1 MDAFSPLGATKDV
14 SVVGIGQTE
23 LEDYVQKS
31 AAKFG
36 RTMAGERNP
45 TSGGFYRSDHFNFVK
60 AGVPGLFMGSG
71 SELIEQDST
80 IIRKR
85 VAALSG
91 RYHTV
96 ADQVDENWDFGGILA
111 DVKLFLISVTP

>member
-1 MDAFSPLGATKDV
+1 M
-14 SVVGIGQTE
+14 
-23 LEDYVQKS
+23 
-31 AAKFG
+31 
-36 RTMAGERNP
+36 
-45 TSGGFYRSDHFNFVK
+45 K

-111 DVKLFLISVTP
+111 DVKLFFDIGYTLSLEKTFPNFKAKSEFKELGDKRLAK